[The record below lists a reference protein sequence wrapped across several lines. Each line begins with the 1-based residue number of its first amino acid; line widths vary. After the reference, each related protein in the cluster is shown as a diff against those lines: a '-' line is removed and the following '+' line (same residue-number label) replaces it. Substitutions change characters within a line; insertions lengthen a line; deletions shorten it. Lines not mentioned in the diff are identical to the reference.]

1 MPKILVGKIVSLK
14 MQKTAVVMV
23 ERKVRHPLYQK
34 TLTKTKRYK
43 AHYENTNLKLGD
55 RVKIQ
60 ETRPISKEKHFKIIE
75 VVKQSY

>member
-1 MPKILVGKIVSLK
+1 MPKILAGKIVSLK

-34 TLTKTKRYK
+34 TVKKTKRYK
-43 AHYENTNLKLGD
+43 AHYEQTNLKLGD

-60 ETRPISKEKHFKIIE
+60 ETRPLSKEKHFRIIE
-75 VVKQSY
+75 VGKQSY